1 MRELKM
7 IRPSPVTLLPRE
19 DLFSLQLEGPVDMR
33 TVPGIRRALLG
44 RAKIRRIKEIRVD
57 FSRVTAL
64 DTSGVA
70 MLVEIWRS
78 LAQKGGV
85 LRLSGLSEN
94 AKRLMQMARL
104 DEILEISDGPDRE
117 A

>member
-1 MRELKM
+1 MVQ
-7 IRPSPVTLLPRE
+7 SPLVTHSHRE
-19 DLFSLQLEGPVDMR
+19 DLFFLQPEGPVDMR
-33 TVPGIRRALLG
+33 TVPEIRRVLLG
-44 RAKIRRIKEIRVD
+44 RAKRSEIKEIHVD

-70 MLVEIWRS
+70 MFVEIWRS

-94 AKRLMQMARL
+94 AKRLMLMARL
-104 DEILEISDGPDRE
+104 NEVFEISDDPGRE
-117 A
+117 V